1 MWKNN
6 ASQNGCS
13 NLLASITRTP
23 IRIAPRASAEGK
35 SRLNRVFCSR
45 LSFVA
50 LILQPYSS
58 RLRSRQL
65 FIPPLFPRI
74 EIFFFFIQSLRG
86 CNYPLTPDP
95 VHLQSRFFFFFF
107 PAGGF
112 ELSPTAR
119 CEPGL
124 HLHRP
129 PSNVGPVGLFFVYM
143 TLKLCFELFQPGWH
157 ERRNRRLF

>member
-107 PAGGF
+107 
-112 ELSPTAR
+112 SPQAVLNYHPQR
-119 CEPGL
+119 GASQDFICIG
-124 HLHRP
+124 
-129 PSNVGPVGLFFVYM
+129 
-143 TLKLCFELFQPGWH
+143 
-157 ERRNRRLF
+157 RLQMWDQSACSSST